1 MGAALSEDLRWR
13 IIDAWR
19 KRKLTTVELAEQFR
33 VGEATVKRLKKRFL
47 RTKSVARSPHGGG
60 TRRKIGPE
68 QESIVVALVQAH
80 PDWREDQYAEH
91 LAEHHGIQVSAVT
104 VGRAIR
110 RLGYS
115 VKKRRSSPKS
125 ATVPQSSLVDGS
137 TSKKSETL
145 PFRVWFLW
153 TRPARTAR

>member
-1 MGAALSEDLRWR
+1 MSAALSEDLRWR

-19 KRKLTTVELAEQFR
+19 KRKLSNPELAQQFG

-47 RTKSVARSPHGGG
+47 ATKSVARSPHGGG
-60 TRRKIGPE
+60 MPRRITPE
-68 QESIVVALVQAH
+68 QESLVEALVQAH

-91 LAEHHGIQVSAVT
+91 LAKHHDVHASAVT
-104 VGRAIR
+104 VGRVIR

-125 ATVPQSSLVDGS
+125 ATARTSSLVDGS
-137 TSKKSETL
+137 TSKTSETL

-153 TRPARTAR
+153 TKPARTAR

>member
-13 IIDAWR
+13 IIQAWQ
-19 KRKLTTVELAEQFR
+19 KRKLTTKELATQFD
-33 VGEATVKRLKKRFL
+33 VGTATITRLKKRFL
-47 RTKSVARSPHGGG
+47 KTKSVTRAPHGGG
-60 TRRKIGPE
+60 MPRKITAK
-68 QESIVVALVQAH
+68 QEPLVEALVQAH

-91 LAEHHGIQVSAVT
+91 LAKHNGIEASAVT
-104 VGRAIR
+104 VGRVIR

-115 VKKRRSSPKS
+115 VKKRRSSRKS
-125 ATVPQSSLVDGS
+125 VTVQTSLRADGS
-137 TSKKSETL
+137 TSKTSETS

>member
-13 IIDAWR
+13 IVDAWR
-19 KRKLTTVELAEQFR
+19 KRKLSASEIAEQFG

-47 RTKSVARSPHGGG
+47 TTKSVTRSAHGGG
-60 TRRKIGPE
+60 MPRKIGAP
-68 QESIVVALVQAH
+68 QERLVEALVQAH
-80 PDWREDQYAEH
+80 PDWREDQYADE
-91 LAEHHGIQVSAVT
+91 LAKQHGIRVSAVT

-125 ATVPQSSLVDGS
+125 ATVPTSLNADGD

-145 PFRVWFLW
+145 PFRVWFFW
-153 TRPARTAR
+153 TKPAPTVR

>member
-13 IIDAWR
+13 IVEAWR
-19 KRKLTTVELAEQFR
+19 KRKLSVPELAEQFG

-47 RTKSVARSPHGGG
+47 TTKSVTRSPHGGG
-60 TRRKIGPE
+60 MPRKIGPE
-68 QESIVVALVQAH
+68 QERLVEALVQAH

-91 LAEHHGIQVSAVT
+91 LAKHHDLHASAVT

-115 VKKRRSSPKS
+115 VKKRRSSRKS
-125 ATVPQSSLVDGS
+125 ATVQTSSNVDGT
-137 TSKKSETL
+137 TSKTSETL

-153 TRPARTAR
+153 TKPARTVR

>member
-13 IIDAWR
+13 IIETWR
-19 KRKLTTVELAEQFR
+19 KRKLTTPELAERFG

-68 QESIVVALVQAH
+68 QEPIVAALVQAH

-91 LAEHHGIQVSAVT
+91 LAEHHDIHVSAVT
-104 VGRAIR
+104 VGRVIR

-115 VKKRRSSPKS
+115 VKKRRSSPKRET
-125 ATVPQSSLVDGS
+125 APQSSLADGN
-137 TSKKSETL
+137 TSKTSETL

-153 TRPARTAR
+153 TKPARTAR